1 MSPLY
6 FTFLQSLAII
16 MGLTVLGLILRLWS
30 VISVNHNQ
38 LFGRLVTDLAL
49 PALIF
54 TSLARERLAQDE
66 LLSAAIMASA
76 LVLCIVAAWI
86 IGRSLHLEPKTLGAF
101 ILVASVGSSSTLG
114 YALIAQVFPQS
125 PAALSDVVIVSELG
139 VVVPCFAIAV
149 PMAIYFSQS
158 KGYTMSSAF
167 KDYLRSPLFFSM
179 VLGLAVST
187 LRLPLDSFAAT
198 ILIQTLDVVGGSL
211 AIFVAL
217 SVSLML
223 MPLPIRRV
231 APLVVGVM
239 IITLFLKPLAAFTLS
254 SMAHLPILDI
264 EILLIEAAM
273 PAGSVAAVLAGR
285 YGCDGATASALVV
298 ATYGLSL
305 ITMPLVMLLLG

>member
-6 FTFLQSLAII
+6 FTFLQALAVIL
-16 MGLTVLGLILRLWS
+16 GLTVLGLMLRLSS

-38 LFGRLVTDLAL
+38 LFAMLVTDLAL

-86 IGRSLHLEPKTLGAF
+86 IGRALRLEPRTLGAF
-101 ILVASVGSSSTLG
+101 VLVASVGSSSTLG
-114 YALIAQVFPQS
+114 YALIAQVFPHS
-125 PAALSDVVIVSELG
+125 PAALSDAVIVSELG
-139 VVVPCFAIAV
+139 VLVPCFVIAIPV
-149 PMAIYFSQS
+149 AIYFSQS
-158 KGYTMSSAF
+158 GYTISSAF
-167 KDYLRSPLFFSM
+167 KDYLQSPLFFSM

-187 LRLPLDSFAAT
+187 LQLPLDSFAAK
-198 ILIQTLDVVGGSL
+198 ILFQMLDVVAGSL

-223 MPLPIRRV
+223 MPLPLRRV
-231 APLVVGVM
+231 APLVAGVM
-239 IITLFLKPLAAFTLS
+239 IITLMLKPLAAFALS
-254 SMAHLPILDI
+254 SIAHLPPLDI

-298 ATYGLSL
+298 ASYLLSL
-305 ITMPLVMLLLG
+305 LTMPLVMLLLG

>member
-6 FTFLQSLAII
+6 FTLLQSLAVV
-16 MGLTVLGLILRLWS
+16 MGLILLGLIMKRRS
-30 VISVNHNQ
+30 VISANHNS

-54 TSLARERLAQDE
+54 TSLARERLALDE
-66 LLSAAIMASA
+66 LLSAAIMATA

-86 IGRSLHLEPKTLGAF
+86 VGRALHLEPKTLGAF
-101 ILVASVGSSSTLG
+101 VLVASVGSSSTLG
-114 YALIAQVFPQS
+114 YALIAQVFSHQPS
-125 PAALSDVVIVSELG
+125 ALSEAVIISEMG

-149 PMAIYFSQS
+149 PVAIYLSQAEGAS
-158 KGYTMSSAF
+158 MSSAF
-167 KDYLRSPLFFSM
+167 KDYLRSPLFLSM
-179 VLGLAVST
+179 LLGLAVST
-187 LRLPLDSFAAT
+187 LQLPLDSSVSAVLFK
-198 ILIQTLDVVGGSL
+198 ILDVAGSSL

-217 SVSLML
+217 AIALML
-223 MPLPIRRV
+223 RPIPIKSL
-231 APLVVGVM
+231 APLIVGVM
-239 IITLFLKPLAAFTLS
+239 VITLMFKPLTAIILGKIAY
-254 SMAHLPILDI
+254 LPPLDI

-305 ITMPLVMLLLG
+305 LTMPMLMLLLS